1 MSDNK
6 HTQPKF
12 ELDQEQNEQKVQSP
26 KSLDDKVL
34 AYAKQKAEAHKLAAS
49 QNKLAFVK
57 PWFIG
62 AGSLAVMLIAVL
74 LLPNLEEHSMDSSA
88 IELGV
93 AEETASLPVTR
104 RAFEADTSVSE
115 LEEVVVQEPL
125 IKEALVQEPFI
136 EEVVVEE
143 VIVDEAS
150 AGAYAAMDEPSSTL
164 SKPTEST
171 MRAKRI
177 SKPMAKPQDPQQIAA
192 DHSEKESKQQAL
204 QEIVATA
211 SRVSEPDIQLVEKYQ
226 SELESLEELYRKDK
240 LKAQERYKKLRVKE
254 PLLPEH
260 IEDAF
265 DLLK

>member
-1 MSDNK
+1 MSDTK

-34 AYAKQKAEAHKLAAS
+34 AYAKQKAEEHKLTAS
-49 QNKLAFVK
+49 QNKLAFAK

-74 LLPNLEEHSMDSSA
+74 LLPNLEEHSMDSST

-93 AEETASLPVTR
+93 AEETVSLPVTR
-104 RAFEADTSVSE
+104 KAFEADTFASE

-125 IKEALVQEPFI
+125 IEEHLI

-150 AGAYAAMDEPSSTL
+150 AGAYAAMDEPSSAL
-164 SKPTEST
+164 SKPAEST
-171 MRAKRI
+171 MRAKRTPKLI
-177 SKPMAKPQDPQQIAA
+177 AKPQDPREVAA
-192 DHSEKESKQQAL
+192 DHFEKESKQQAL
-204 QEIVATA
+204 QEIAVTA
-211 SRVSEPDIQLVEKYQ
+211 SRVSESDIQLVEKYQ
-226 SELESLEELYRKDK
+226 SELELLEELYGKDK

>member
-1 MSDNK
+1 MNNNK

-34 AYAKQKAEAHKLAAS
+34 AYAKQKAEEHEFAVS
-49 QNKLAFVK
+49 QNKLAFAK

-74 LLPNLEEHSMDSSA
+74 LVPNLEEHSMDSSA

-104 RAFEADTSVSE
+104 RAFEADTFVSE

-125 IKEALVQEPFI
+125 IEEALVQEPFI

-143 VIVDEAS
+143 VIVGEAS
-150 AGAYAAMDEPSSTL
+150 AGAYAAMDESSSAL
-164 SKPTEST
+164 SKPAEST
-171 MRAKRI
+171 MRAKRT
-177 SKPMAKPQDPQQIAA
+177 PKPQDPRQVAA
-192 DHSEKESKQQAL
+192 DHFEKESKQQAL
-204 QEIVATA
+204 QEIVVTA
-211 SRVSEPDIQLVEKYQ
+211 SRVSGPDIQLVEKYRGD
-226 SELESLEELYRKDK
+226 LEPLEELYGKDK